1 MESQGPW
8 HESKIGFETDG
19 LRRKCSSV
27 FYISKKTKE
36 KDITM
41 ETQEKKE
48 SGGIKWSIK
57 DIQPQP
63 VARVTTEVTVI
74 SERDRI
80 REIQR
85 IEMDR
90 ILFWND

>member
-1 MESQGPW
+1 
-8 HESKIGFETDG
+8 
-19 LRRKCSSV
+19 
-27 FYISKKTKE
+27 
-36 KDITM
+36 M

-48 SGGIKWSIK
+48 SGGIKWSVK
-57 DIQPQP
+57 DIQSQP
-63 VARVTTEVTVI
+63 VARVTTAVTVI